1 MVTAAAVRVMEAG
14 VPYPRPNERAVVRLW
29 SNAHNLSEGL
39 RAEDGSRFRVLYPG
53 RPGGGAGPDFRD
65 AVLQKESGETVRGDV
80 EVHVEES
87 GWRAHRHHVDPGY
100 NGVVLHL
107 VLHAAGRKATRQESG
122 AGAPV
127 ARLPKEARER
137 DDGPLPEPFAALVG
151 GEPLGEALDRA
162 GDRRFMARS
171 AGFRAELE
179 RADPDEAA
187 YGAVMEALGYA
198 ANRKPFRELARL
210 VPFGRLVSMRR
221 EPETTRLLA
230 LEAMLVRGAGLL
242 PHVDSERS
250 LRLRAVLDHLPRTPS
265 MPSGMWQMAG
275 ARPANHPLRRLTGA
289 VRILDG
295 HLERGLMRGL
305 AAAAACGSRAL
316 ADTLSAKPYVGAG
329 RSRDISVTVAL
340 PLVHAWAGLRRDR
353 KLENA
358 VPGDVPPLSEAT
370 GERGHP
376 RDDQAA
382 LPRRGFPG
390 QDWRQAAPGAHADI
404 QGGHHR
410 LPGRP
415 RAALASLQERAHL
428 VGLPNLALLLVYL
441 HGPGEV
447 GHGVGHLST

>member
-127 ARLPKEARER
+127 VRLPEEARER

-198 ANRKPFRELARL
+198 ANRRPFRELARL
-210 VPFGRLVSMRR
+210 VPFGR
-221 EPETTRLLA
+221 TRVHA
-230 LEAMLVRGAGLL
+230 PRAGDDAAAG
-242 PHVDSERS
+242 PGGD
-250 LRLRAVLDHLPRTPS
+250 
-265 MPSGMWQMAG
+265 AG
-275 ARPANHPLRRLTGA
+275 ARGG
-289 VRILDG
+289 V
-295 HLERGLMRGL
+295 
-305 AAAAACGSRAL
+305 AASC
-316 ADTLSAKPYVGAG
+316 
-329 RSRDISVTVAL
+329 
-340 PLVHAWAGLRRDR
+340 GLR
-353 KLENA
+353 A
-358 VPGDVPPLSEAT
+358 FPPT
-370 GERGHP
+370 
-376 RDDQAA
+376 
-382 LPRRGFPG
+382 
-390 QDWRQAAPGAHADI
+390 
-404 QGGHHR
+404 QGGARPPTPDALDAIRHVADGRGEARQPPAQEADRRRPH
-410 LPGRP
+410 PGRP
-415 RAALASLQERAHL
+415 PGAGADAWVGSRRRHAGAAL
-428 VGLPNLALLLVYL
+428 
-441 HGPGEV
+441 
-447 GHGVGHLST
+447 